1 MIDSLSWLLLLILQ
15 PCSNLSPHSSYCA
28 QADTEP
34 IPEPEPGSHR
44 KAKVVDVR
52 LPTHLV
58 PELYT
63 LELVPFI
70 VPDNFTI
77 RGHVEIDMVCM
88 LAADNVTLHS
98 ADMVIN
104 NDTVSLQEKKSGR
117 RIQITGHS
125 YDKDRE
131 FYISKLGEDLQP
143 GMQYTIRIEYTAY
156 LKDNLKGFYRS
167 VYKNQATGEDE
178 YIAVTQFQATDAR
191 RAFPCFDE
199 PGIKAAYK
207 VSLGRTPDM
216 SSISNMPIESKGEA
230 MAGSQE
236 YVWDRYQQSV
246 KMSTYLVAFVVS
258 KFKFRE
264 TTREDNGVGLPF
276 LTYNI
281 FSVF

>member
-199 PGIKAAYK
+199 PGLKAAYK

>member
-117 RIQITGHS
+117 RVQITGHS

-207 VSLGRTPDM
+207 VSLGRTQDM

-276 LTYNI
+276 LIYTI